1 MNNNVRKIIFFV
13 LTMGMTYS
21 SYVYMIKP
29 ANRDLALQK
38 EKLGQKTNKLRE
50 LETAPAVLEEINVQL
65 KRLESSIDILESK
78 LPPKNEIHTVLEDVT
93 VIAQTNGLIPKSIRT
108 LKQKINNGY
117 IEQPIK
123 MELHG
128 DFKSYYSF
136 LLSLEKLDRIT
147 KIREMIIRNDH
158 ENEGS
163 MKASFVISIFFQNAS
178 V

>member
-1 MNNNVRKIIFFV
+1 MNSNVRKLIFF
-13 LTMGMTYS
+13 LMTMGMTYT

-29 ANRDLALQK
+29 ANRDLVLQK

-50 LETAPAVLEEINVQL
+50 LKTAPAVLKDINAQL
-65 KRLESSIDILESK
+65 ARLESSINILESK
-78 LPPKNEIHTVLEDVT
+78 LPPKSEIHTVLEDVT
-93 VIAQTNGLIPKSIRT
+93 VIAQTNGLTAKAIRT
-108 LKQKINNGY
+108 LKQKFNNGY

-128 DFKSYYSF
+128 DFNSYYSF

-147 KIREMIIRNDH
+147 KIREMIIKRDAKK
-158 ENEGS
+158 EGS
-163 MKASFVISIFFQNAS
+163 MQASFVISIFFQNAS